1 MKNASKSQI
10 KMHQQIFNLKN
21 ILSNA
26 NRESETLN
34 IKVNEFQ
41 NLFKSTK
48 KIIKEKI
55 YLLEKSKTEKNSSYI
70 NEMKNEVC
78 LDLKEIINKI
88 QNNNKQIHKKKEKYK
103 KEISQKNKQ
112 LKLLINQL
120 KYNEIIHAKDLLY
133 QTIQEKKI

>member
-21 ILSNA
+21 ILYSA
-26 NRESETLN
+26 NRESAKLN
-34 IKVNEFQ
+34 IKINEFE

-55 YLLEKSKTEKNSSYI
+55 YLLEKSKTEKNSSHKI
-70 NEMKNEVC
+70 IKNEVC
-78 LDLKEIINKI
+78 LDLKEIINKF
-88 QNNNKQIHKKKEKYK
+88 QNNNKKKEKYK

-112 LKLLINQL
+112 LKLLINKL
-120 KYNEIIHAKDLLY
+120 KYNEIKHEKDLLY
-133 QTIQEKKI
+133 QTIQEKKNINK